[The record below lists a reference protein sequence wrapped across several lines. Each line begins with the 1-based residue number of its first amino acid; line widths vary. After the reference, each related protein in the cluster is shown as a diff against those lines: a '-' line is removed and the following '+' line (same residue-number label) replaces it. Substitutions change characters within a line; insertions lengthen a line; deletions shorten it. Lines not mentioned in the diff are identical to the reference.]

1 MEFMDSENIKMEIM
15 EQPIGPTNETLQ
27 IPKLV
32 FIVPY
37 RDRVQHQAFFKRHM
51 KMILEDMPETDY
63 KIYYIHQCDNR
74 EFNRGAM
81 KNIGFL
87 VIKEKYPN
95 DYKNITL
102 VFNDVDVM
110 PFTKNFLNY
119 ETTEGVVK
127 HFYGYTFCLGG
138 LFSIK
143 AGDFEKIL
151 GFPNLWAWG
160 YEDNLIQRRVLK
172 SNLIIDRSNF
182 YPIMDKNICHLKD
195 GFERTINRREFDRV
209 VNETNEGF
217 QSINTLNYTINE
229 ETGFVDVTSFFT
241 AFQENT
247 EQNVIHDIRKGSAF
261 LLQNNKR
268 GRPRPKMGMGMGIG
282 FK

>member
-1 MEFMDSENIKMEIM
+1 MEFIESENIKMEIV
-15 EQPIGPTNETLQ
+15 EQ

-110 PFTKNFLNY
+110 PFTKDFLNY
-119 ETTEGVVK
+119 DTTEGVVK

-143 AGDFEKIL
+143 GGDFEKIS

-160 YEDNLIQRRVLK
+160 YEDNLIQRRALK
-172 SNLIIDRSNF
+172 ANLTIDRSNF

-209 VNETNEGF
+209 INDTDEGF
-217 QSINTLNYTINE
+217 QSINTLNYSINE
-229 ETGFVDVTSFFT
+229 ETGFVNVTNFFT
-241 AFQENT
+241 AFQESIVD
-247 EQNVIHDIRKGSAF
+247 NVIHDIRKGSAF
-261 LLQNNKR
+261 LLKNNIR
-268 GRPRPKMGMGMGIG
+268 GRPRPRIGMGIG